1 VSNVKTRRAS
11 ILIPLLLLTAAAQAQ
26 VRKPAVAG
34 SFYPADP
41 KQLANTIDGFLAKAA
56 PPAVD
61 QPILALVSPHAGYEF
76 SGAVAAHGYAL
87 LKGRKYDRVIVIAP
101 SHIEAFPFA
110 SVYSGEAYETPLGP
124 IAVDRAFC
132 AKLAAGPLIQLSARG
147 HAVTGE
153 RGEHALEVQ
162 LPFLQR
168 VLGSF
173 RLVPIVMGDQSY
185 AACRALGLA
194 IARQLQGSTG
204 TLILASSDL
213 SHYHPYDAAV
223 KLDRSTLHA
232 IEDWDYLSLSENFE
246 RQTWEACG
254 GGPIIAAMIATERLG
269 GGGEPKLLQY
279 ANSGDVTNDR
289 TRVVGYGSV
298 AFLKPLKPGSV
309 QAPPFSLTD
318 VEKSELLALARRSV
332 ETAVRDRKLSDDIP
346 TKFEALTRDRGAFV
360 TLKERGDLRGC
371 IGYITP
377 TKPLAQ
383 TVRDVAAAAAVED
396 RRFQPVAPAEL
407 TQLQYEISVLS
418 PIRRILDVKQIEVG
432 KHGLI
437 MRKGDAMG
445 LLLPQVPVEQ
455 HWNRTQFLEETC
467 VKAGLPPNAWK
478 DPDTDIFA
486 FTALVFGEHK
496 P

>member
-1 VSNVKTRRAS
+1 MRTRRAV
-11 ILIPLLLLTAAAQAQ
+11 LLLPLLLLAAAPAQ
-26 VRKPAVAG
+26 TRKPAVAG
-34 SFYPADP
+34 AFYPADP
-41 KQLANTIDGFLAKAA
+41 KQLAAGIDAFLAKAA
-56 PPAVD
+56 PPAIGD
-61 QPILALVSPHAGYEF
+61 QPILALVSPHAGYDF

-87 LKGRKYDRVIVIAP
+87 LKGRTYDRVVIIAP

-110 SVYSGEAYETPLGP
+110 SVYNGEAYETPLGAIP
-124 IAVDRAFC
+124 VDRAFC
-132 AKLAAGPLIQLSARG
+132 ARLAGGPLIQLSTKG
-147 HAVTGE
+147 HVIKGD

-168 VLGSF
+168 VLGTF
-173 RLVPIVMGDQSY
+173 RLVPIIMGDQSY

-194 IARQLQGSTG
+194 LARLLKDSPG

-223 KLDRSTLHA
+223 KLDRSVLHA
-232 IEDWDYLSLSENFE
+232 VEDWDYLSLSENFE

-254 GGPIIAAMIATERLG
+254 GGPIVAAMMAAEHLG
-269 GGGEPKLLQY
+269 GGAEPKLLKY
-279 ANSGDVTNDR
+279 ANSGDVTGDR
-289 TRVVGYGSV
+289 TRVVGYGSLV
-298 AFLKPLKPGSV
+298 FLKPRKSASA
-309 QAPPFSLTD
+309 QAPPFTLTEP
-318 VEKSELLALARRSV
+318 EKSELLALARKSV
-332 ETAVRDRKLSDDIP
+332 ESAVRDHKIYDDTP
-346 TKFEALTRDRGAFV
+346 SKFEALTRDRGAFV

-377 TKPLAQ
+377 TKPLAL
-383 TVRDVAAAAAVED
+383 TVRDVAAAAAIQD
-396 RRFQPVAPAEL
+396 RRFHPVAPAEL

-418 PIRRILDVKQIEVG
+418 PIRRVLDPKQIEVG

-437 MRKGDAMG
+437 MKKGDSLG

-455 HWNRTQFLEETC
+455 HWNRTEFLEQTC
-467 VKAGLPPNAWK
+467 VKAGLAPNAWK

-496 P
+496 